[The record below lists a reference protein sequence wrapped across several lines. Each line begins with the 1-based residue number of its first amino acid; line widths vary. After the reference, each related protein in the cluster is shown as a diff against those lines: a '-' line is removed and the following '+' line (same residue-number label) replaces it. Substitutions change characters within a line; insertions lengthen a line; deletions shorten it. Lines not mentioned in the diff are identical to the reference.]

1 MTKIALVRSTSFALV
16 FLAAPLFAASSA
28 IAACPAPSGFV
39 NLEFSPTYQPH
50 LARIKFTPA
59 VAQKVASK
67 LAAPVNPSLSSAT
80 TIAILDGYS
89 DNRHIDLCGNQT
101 VAVLYSGA
109 YTKYSVHGTHV
120 SGIVGANRNNAGLV
134 GVDPFARLLNI
145 PVFDDYGWRP
155 TDLGNAAL
163 NYAKASGARVAN
175 MSYSSTQVGA
185 VFMPSELN
193 MLRNHNSTTPG
204 QGLVIARA
212 AGNDGALI
220 LNQGYVGNASVD
232 LNNLLIVGS
241 VNAANTISS
250 FSNRPGNA
258 CMTAASCVA
267 APANYVK
274 NFFLVA
280 PGENI
285 WSDAPNQSI
294 ASLSGTSMAA
304 PQVAG
309 AAGLVIQY
317 ALAGNTKLTPGQ
329 VTNILKKSA
338 TKLGTSAAGT
348 PDAIYGWGLLNV
360 DAAINSP
367 VGGASVTTQSTVSAS
382 GKVALGQSGI
392 STAKGSMIK
401 SALEQGLSGLVVF
414 DGFDRP
420 FQLVGPKTTEE
431 KTSDTRR
438 SVSLITSLASLQRT
452 LLLADDKNTYSLVT
466 SGDDAGLGVN
476 VFSIT
481 STGFSADFGR
491 GAAASY
497 FASAPLPEDVS
508 SYSRD
513 LAGLFLTASGDA
525 GKALQDETIFAAADV
540 NAAPGLVLSSVL
552 MKTAP
557 YKRASLGDDNETQEI
572 SFNRSGRRDDTAL
585 IRTGVRYDL
594 GSKTSLGAS
603 YGVLMEQDT
612 AMGVYSS
619 GAYSLGD
626 RAVTHIFGASVKRKT
641 GERSAIQAFADRT
654 TTSTTQSRDSLFSA
668 IDNWRGSKIGVAYE
682 TTEMFSENDSVR
694 LVAARPCQVDKGT
707 LGLHVPVGRE
717 LDGTVNYSGRTV
729 GVGSDASPL
738 DLSVQYRGSNAFI
751 NYAFETQLSD
761 RDLGANDGL
770 GVTALGAIQF
780 DF

>member
-1 MTKIALVRSTSFALV
+1 MTKIALVRSTSLALA
-16 FLAAPLFAASSA
+16 LIAAPLFAASSA
-28 IAACPAPSGFV
+28 IAACPAPSGFT
-39 NLEFSPTYQPH
+39 NLEFSPTYQSH

-67 LAAPVNPSLSSAT
+67 LAAPVNPSLSTAT

-101 VAVLYSGA
+101 VAVVYSGT
-109 YTKYSVHGTHV
+109 YTKYSLHGTHV
-120 SGIVGANRNNAGLV
+120 SGIAGANRNGAGLV

-145 PVFDDYGWRP
+145 PVFDDFGWRP

-185 VFMPSELN
+185 VFLPSELN
-193 MLRNHNSTTPG
+193 MLRTHNSATAG

-220 LNQGYVGNASVD
+220 LNQGYAGNASVD

-241 VNAANTISS
+241 VNASNTISS

-258 CMTAASCVA
+258 CMTMASCIA
-267 APANYVK
+267 TPANYVK

-329 VTNILKKSA
+329 VTDILKKSA

-360 DAAINSP
+360 DAAINRP
-367 VGGASVTTQSTVSAS
+367 VGSATVATQSTVSA
-382 GKVALGQSGI
+382 GGTVAVGQSSI
-392 STAKGSMIK
+392 SAARGSMMK

-414 DGFDRP
+414 DEFDRP
-420 FQLVGPKTTEE
+420 FQLVGSKTTEE
-431 KTSDTRR
+431 KTSDSRR
-438 SVSLITSLASLQRT
+438 AVSLITSLASLQKT
-452 LLLADDKNTYSLVT
+452 LLSEDGNNSYSLVT
-466 SGDDAGLGVN
+466 TSDDAGLGVN
-476 VFSIT
+476 VFSIA
-481 STGFSADFGR
+481 SAGYSADFGR

-497 FASAPLPEDVS
+497 FASAPLPGDTS

-513 LAGLFLTASGDA
+513 LAGLFLTGSGDA
-525 GKALQDETIFAAADV
+525 GKALQDETIFAAADM

-557 YKRASLGDDNETQEI
+557 YKRASLGDDRDANNI
-572 SFNRSGRRDDTAL
+572 SFNSSGRRDDTAL
-585 IRTGVRYDL
+585 VRTGARYDL
-594 GSKTSLGAS
+594 GSKTSVGAS
-603 YGVLMEQDT
+603 YGVLLEQDT
-612 AMGVYSS
+612 AMGIYSS

-626 RAVTHIFGASVKRKT
+626 RAVTHIFGASVKRQT
-641 GERSAIQAFADRT
+641 GERSALQAFADRS

-682 TTEMFSENDSVR
+682 TTEMFDSNDSVR
-694 LVAARPCQVDKGT
+694 LVVARQWQIDKGT

-717 LDGTVNYSGRTV
+717 LDGTVNYSDRTV
-729 GVGSDASPL
+729 EMGSDASPL
-738 DLSVQYRGSNAFI
+738 DLSVQYRGSNDFI
-751 NYAFETQLSD
+751 NYAFETQLSN
-761 RDLGANDGL
+761 RDLGNDGL